1 MRNVFMDK
9 VSRHKQR
16 VWVLQILYG
25 LDIRKKLDLE
35 NAQKSY
41 SKFIEEQGVI
51 NQKLYAEELLYG
63 IIAELE
69 ILDAQLNE
77 YAIDW
82 TVKRMP
88 AVDRNILRIA
98 VYEIQNDIPPGV
110 AINEAVKIAK
120 KFAEDSSPSF
130 INGILAKF
138 A

>member
-1 MRNVFMDK
+1 MQK

-35 NAQKSY
+35 SAKKSFADFLAE
-41 SKFIEEQGVI
+41 KGILEDE
-51 NQKLYAEELLYG
+51 LYAEELLEG
-63 IIAELE
+63 IIMEMEL
-69 ILDAQLNE
+69 LDAQINE
-77 YAIDW
+77 YAINWDIE
-82 TVKRMP
+82 RMP

-98 VYEIQNDIPPGV
+98 AYEIQHDIPLKV

-120 KFAEDSSPSF
+120 KYADDNSPSF
-130 INGILAKF
+130 INGILSKF

>member
-1 MRNVFMDK
+1 MDK

-16 VWVLQILYG
+16 IWVLQILYG

-41 SKFIEEQGVI
+41 SKFIEEQGVV
-51 NQKLYAEELLYG
+51 NDELYAEDLLYG
-63 IIAELE
+63 VITELE
-69 ILDAQLNE
+69 ILDAEINE

>member
-1 MRNVFMDK
+1 MDK

-16 VWVLQILYG
+16 IWVLQILYG

-51 NQKLYAEELLYG
+51 NDELYAEDLLYG
-63 IIAELE
+63 IITELE
-69 ILDAQLNE
+69 ILDAQINE

-98 VYEIQNDIPPGV
+98 IYEIQNDIPPGV

>member
-1 MRNVFMDK
+1 MEK

-16 VWVLQILYG
+16 IWVLQILYG
-25 LDIRKKLDLE
+25 LDIRNKLDIE
-35 NAQKSY
+35 DAQKSY
-41 SKFIEEQGVI
+41 KLFLEDKEVI
-51 NQKLYAEELLYG
+51 NEDLYAEDLLFG
-63 IIAELE
+63 VITELE
-69 ILDAQLNE
+69 ILDAQINQV
-77 YAIDW
+77 AIDW
-82 TVKRMP
+82 TVNRMS

-120 KFAEDSSPSF
+120 KFADDSSPSF

>member
-1 MRNVFMDK
+1 MDK

-16 VWVLQILYG
+16 IWVLQVLFG

-41 SKFIEEQGVI
+41 SRFIKEKGII
-51 NQKLYAEELLYG
+51 NEKLYAEDLLSG
-63 IIAELE
+63 IITELE
-69 ILDAQLNE
+69 ILDAQINE

-82 TVKRMP
+82 TVKRMS

-98 VYEIQNDIPPGV
+98 VYEIQNDIPTGV

>member
-1 MRNVFMDK
+1 MDK

-16 VWVLQILYG
+16 IWVLQILYG

-51 NQKLYAEELLYG
+51 NDELYAEDLLYG
-63 IIAELE
+63 IITELE
-69 ILDAQLNE
+69 ILDTQINE

-98 VYEIQNDIPPGV
+98 IYEIQNDIPPGV

>member
-1 MRNVFMDK
+1 MQK

-35 NAQKSY
+35 NSKKSY
-41 SKFIEEQGVI
+41 SNFIAEKEVP
-51 NQKLYAEELLYG
+51 AEELYAAELLEG
-63 IIAELE
+63 IIMELE
-69 ILDAQLNE
+69 LLDAQIDQ
-77 YAIDW
+77 YAINWDID
-82 TVKRMP
+82 RMP

-98 VYEIQNDIPPGV
+98 AYEIQHEIPVRV

-120 KFAEDSSPSF
+120 KYAADSSPSF
-130 INGILAKF
+130 INGILSKF

>member
-1 MRNVFMDK
+1 MDK

-51 NQKLYAEELLYG
+51 NDELYAEDLLYG

-69 ILDAQLNE
+69 ILDAQINE

-88 AVDRNILRIA
+88 VVDRNILRIA

>member
-1 MRNVFMDK
+1 MDK